1 MKRFTLL
8 LLCALFV
15 LSSSVL
21 FALPASAAEKIVYVN
36 DGGTGNGSSSA
47 SPFGTLDA
55 AYNALSATGGTI
67 AIVEKFTLTA
77 NFENGE

>member
-36 DGGTGNGSSSA
+36 DGGTGDGSSAARVTVLPLLLLSELWMQRIMHSA
-47 SPFGTLDA
+47 QQAVQLR
-55 AYNALSATGGTI
+55 
-67 AIVEKFTLTA
+67 
-77 NFENGE
+77 